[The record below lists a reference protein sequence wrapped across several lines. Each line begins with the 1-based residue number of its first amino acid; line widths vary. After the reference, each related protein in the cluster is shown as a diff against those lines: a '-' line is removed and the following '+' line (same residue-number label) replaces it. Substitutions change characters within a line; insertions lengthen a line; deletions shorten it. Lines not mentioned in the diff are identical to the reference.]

1 MPQPA
6 KYNKAIKFVPGLWP
20 STGRPCQGAVV
31 RGVKCLAPAVLGLV
45 FGRGLAVVI
54 GQNTA
59 ASQSQVLAGSSVLRL
74 RGNPA

>member
-1 MPQPA
+1 MDR
-6 KYNKAIKFVPGLWP
+6 LLTSSC
-20 STGRPCQGAVV
+20 STFRAYGPTPDALDRAPLNN
-31 RGVKCLAPAVLGLV
+31 GVKCLAPAVLGLV